1 MGSQRIG
8 DDWGNYHYR
17 KAPLIKKS
25 HITLSV
31 RGIWT
36 LKQWAKGGLG
46 RPVKIK
52 YLGRGRIQ
60 NPNYISRPILLFG
73 LLIQQEIPPF
83 NIFLIFL
90 DHFIYKIS
98 LIFPCEKVRV
108 KKITW
113 DWMEGVVHRKSISII
128 VLFYLALSTPSHNW
142 FPHESSSS
150 DSNPDIY

>member
-8 DDWGNYHYR
+8 HDWATNTFHR

-60 NPNYISRPILLFG
+60 NPNYIPRPILLLVCWYSRKFL
-73 LLIQQEIPPF
+73 LLISFWYSWTISYTNIINLSLWESKSQE
-83 NIFLIFL
+83 NNMGL
-90 DHFIYKIS
+90 DGGCGAQKEYQHN
-98 LIFPCEKVRV
+98 
-108 KKITW
+108 
-113 DWMEGVVHRKSISII
+113 SII
-128 VLFYLALSTPSHNW
+128 LFG
-142 FPHESSSS
+142 FI
-150 DSNPDIY
+150 NPIP